1 MILSPFSS
9 SGNSSHQGLSWV
21 CRNSKPGT
29 LVWPKK
35 ENFTFNVNEISF
47 VNVNQV
53 CTLLSPLKSIFLG
66 KFTSHAPANLKKTK
80 MKQSKKQ
87 KTMQHSKGSFEGLFV
102 HVFLDLPV
110 NLPYSFFVAVFSLV
124 RLGTELSTLHV
135 LRRHCSHWA
144 PFFAPHSISSCGR
157 EFQQLCR
164 DRVIPGPSM
173 IRARGPA
180 RPSTELRYKEK
191 HCYRVSVCARK
202 CGGGTQTPSF
212 LRDTERNKDRC
223 SCLQVPPQ
231 TCYSLGGWLSLS
243 RSLLLRSALI
253 EIKPHP

>member
-1 MILSPFSS
+1 MSMRL
-9 SGNSSHQGLSWV
+9 
-21 CRNSKPGT
+21 R
-29 LVWPKK
+29 
-35 ENFTFNVNEISF
+35 ISF

-53 CTLLSPLKSIFLG
+53 CTLLSPLKGIFLG

-110 NLPYSFFVAVFSLV
+110 NLPYSFFCCCVFSCKAGD
-124 RLGTELSTLHV
+124 GTEYPARAKKTF
-135 LRRHCSHWA
+135 SHWA

-173 IRARGPA
+173 FRARGPA
-180 RPSTELRYKEK
+180 PPSTELRYKDK
-191 HCYRVSVCARK
+191 ALLQGFCVCK
-202 CGGGTQTPSF
+202 EGGGNPDTQ
-212 LRDTERNKDRC
+212 
-223 SCLQVPPQ
+223 
-231 TCYSLGGWLSLS
+231 LS
-243 RSLLLRSALI
+243 
-253 EIKPHP
+253 